1 MKVYRI
7 ELKYSLLDE
16 QSKKFYNSTNQG
28 PMCNILGSWIYV
40 LNGYSGLNLRTSM
53 DYMLEPED
61 DGISH
66 CSGWHFGFKDLEQ
79 FERFFNSDI
88 NSLEWSGFVIAVYE
102 VPEKSV
108 QLGGTQLCF
117 IMRDSV
123 LIEYLPLR
131 KTMIDNK
138 REKYGY
144 PKKTIA
150 YV

>member
-28 PMCNILGSWIYV
+28 PMCNILGSWIYL
-40 LNGYSGLNLRTSM
+40 LNGYSRLNLCTSI
-53 DYMLEPED
+53 DYMPEPES
-61 DGISH
+61 DGISD
-66 CSGWHFGFKDLEQ
+66 CGGWHFGFKDLEQ
-79 FERFFNSDI
+79 FEMFFNGDI
-88 NSLEWSGFVIAVYE
+88 NNLEWSGYTIAVYE

-108 QLGGTQLCF
+108 QLGGKQLCF
-117 IMRDSV
+117 IMQHSV

-131 KTMIDNK
+131 KTMTDNR

-150 YV
+150 TV